1 MASTADLVN
10 QRRIGVNRPQKPI
23 TIQQTGG
30 DEVGRGSM
38 DTTGGK
44 LGRGIPE
51 LPVADLDRET
61 AKKIAQQ
68 KYYRDQDLAQGRARG
83 QEIFSSGSLGRVD
96 AGSSQD
102 VADIIAMRKAN
113 LQGYTPEE
121 MATLRNQAD
130 DEIGKTMGTALR
142 MAKGAQNQ
150 AGLNSGIAAGQNTQI
165 AKAAISAKAQ
175 AEQGLLLDQISKR
188 RAALD
193 ALSGDVSNSEKLN
206 LAKQQYNQEQANKEK
221 IGQLTTEFGYAGLGA
236 ADRSGVMQQVVGQA
250 QADAMK
256 AQAAK
261 QGGKK

>member
-1 MASTADLVN
+1 MATSAELIE
-10 QRRIGVNRPQKPI
+10 QRRRGIGINRPQV
-23 TIQQTGG
+23 GG
-30 DEVGRGSM
+30 QMQAAETGRGSM

-51 LPVADLDRET
+51 LPVVDLDRET
-61 AKKIAQQ
+61 NKKVAQQ

-83 QEIFSSGSLGRVD
+83 EEIFGEGSLGRVSE
-96 AGSSQD
+96 GNSQD
-102 VADIIAMRKAN
+102 VNDIIAARRAN

-142 MAKGAQNQ
+142 IAKGNQNQ

-165 AKAAISAKAQ
+165 AKAAISAKMQ

-188 RAALD
+188 REALT
-193 ALSGDVSNSEKLN
+193 ALSGEVGNAEKLN
-206 LAKQQYNQEQANKEK
+206 LAKQQYNQEQGNKEK
-221 IGQLTTEFGYAGLGA
+221 IGGLTTEFGYAGLGA

>member
-1 MASTADLVN
+1 MATTADLVN
-10 QRRIGVNRPQKPI
+10 QKRIGVNRPQI
-23 TIQQTGG
+23 VQATDAGT
-30 DEVGRGSM
+30 GRGSM
-38 DTTGGK
+38 DTTG
-44 LGRGIPE
+44 LLMRGIPQT
-51 LPVADLDRET
+51 PVVNLDRET
-61 AKKIAQQ
+61 NQKVAQQ
-68 KYYRDQDLAQGRARG
+68 KYYRDQDLAQGRLRG
-83 QEIFSSGSLGRVD
+83 EQIFGEGSLGRV
-96 AGSSQD
+96 AEGNSQD
-102 VADIIAMRKAN
+102 VADIIAARKAN

-130 DEIGKTMGTALR
+130 DEIGKTMGMALR
-142 MAKGAQNQ
+142 TAKGAQNQ

-165 AKAAISAKAQ
+165 AKAAIQAKAQ

-193 ALSGDVSNSEKLN
+193 SLSGEVANAEKLN
-206 LAKQQYNQEQANKEK
+206 LTKQQYNQEQANKEK
-221 IGQLTTEFGYAGLGA
+221 IGGLTTEFGYAGLGA